1 MSFSMSGRTYHL
13 LHQIL
18 HNESLLLCANI
29 AHPHPAIFQFIVN
42 NKHVP
47 FKEAANR
54 SSQVRKT
61 LSNTICIP
69 LSLCKGTI
77 ISTVI

>member
-54 SSQVRKT
+54 SSQNKVTKKDFIQHYLHRIVT
-61 LSNTICIP
+61 L
-69 LSLCKGTI
+69 
-77 ISTVI
+77 